1 MTTPSSTIPNQRTV
15 SALAPLMAVVLV
27 AFLIIGIAL
36 PVLPLHVHDDLKL
49 GTFFVGLVTGSQFAA
64 SLFSRVW
71 AGHFAD
77 KSGAKLAVIV
87 GMVSASVAGLI
98 YLSSLAVAS
107 MPLVSVTILIVGRA
121 VLGAAE
127 SFIITGALS
136 WGLARVHAGVSGKVI
151 AWIGMAMYAAFALG
165 APLGTVLYA
174 KYGFSAIAFATVLMP
189 LATLTL
195 VLPMNAI
202 APLSRSGPSMTKV
215 IRAVTAPGIGLAM
228 SSIGFGSIMAFVSL
242 LFVEQGWQPAW
253 LSFTVFAISFI
264 AARVVF
270 GHLPDK
276 LGGAKV
282 ALIFVLVE
290 AAGQALIWA
299 ATGSAPALLGAA
311 MTGIGYSLVYPALG
325 VEAVH
330 RVPPQN
336 RGLAMGAY
344 TAFLDLAL
352 GIASPALGLLAHW
365 AGLRMVFL
373 VAAVIAC
380 CSAGVS
386 VALMR
391 AAGRR

>member
-1 MTTPSSTIPNQRTV
+1 
-15 SALAPLMAVVLV
+15 MAVVLV

-36 PVLPLHVHDDLKL
+36 PVLPLHVHDDLGL

-77 KSGAKLAVIV
+77 KSGAKRAVIV

-107 MPLVSVTILIVGRA
+107 IPLVSVTILIVGRA
-121 VLGAAE
+121 LLGAAE

-136 WGLARVHAGVSGKVI
+136 WGLARVSPGVSGKVI

-165 APLGTVLYA
+165 APLGTILYA
-174 KYGFSAIAFATVLMP
+174 KYGFAAIACATVLMP

-195 VLPMNAI
+195 VLPLTAI
-202 APLSRSGPSMTKV
+202 PPLARSGPSMTRV
-215 IRAVTAPGIGLAM
+215 IRAVAAPGIGLAM

-242 LFVEQGWQPAW
+242 LFAEQGWQPTW

-264 AARVVF
+264 AARIVF

-276 LGGAKV
+276 LGGARV

-290 AAGQALIWA
+290 AAGQALIWT
-299 ATGSAPALLGAA
+299 ATGSVPALLGAA

-365 AGLRMVFL
+365 AGLRTVFL
-373 VAAVIAC
+373 VGAVVAC

-386 VALMR
+386 IALMK
-391 AAGRR
+391 AAHSR